1 MNQLVAALQNVTPA
15 SFKKNVDWAWV
26 LVVALPLGLL
36 GISKDQAFETI
47 LFTLNNFIEILPFL
61 ALAVGTVA
69 YVKASGGETVVGRVF
84 SGNLAAMIFLAA
96 AFGALSPF
104 CSCGVI
110 PLIAALL
117 AVGVP
122 LAAVMAFW
130 LSSPL
135 MDPSMFLLTASILGS
150 QFAIAKTVAAIGVG
164 LLGGASIYL
173 VQRFG
178 LFEDPL
184 KTAAPSACGTSA
196 ITSGGNVNWKF
207 WQDTERREVFTGEA
221 VNNFIFLA
229 KWLTLAFML
238 ENLMLTYV
246 PADLITKLVGGEGLA
261 PIIISAIVAVPA
273 YLNGFAALPLIGGL
287 IEQGMNPAAGMAFM
301 IGGGIS
307 CIPAAVAVYALVK
320 KPVFFSYLSIAII
333 GAIASGLGYAAFLN
347 FTV

>member
-1 MNQLVAALQNVTPA
+1 MNQLVTALQNVTPA

-26 LVVALPLGLL
+26 LVVALPLGLFVL
-36 GISKDQAFETI
+36 SKDQAFETI
-47 LFTLNNFIEILPFL
+47 LFAVNGFVEILPFL
-61 ALAVGTVA
+61 ALAVGAVA
-69 YVKASGGETVVGRVF
+69 YVKASGGETVIGRVF
-84 SGNLAAMIFLAA
+84 SGNLAVVIFLAA

-135 MDPSMFLLTASILGS
+135 MDPSMFLLTTSLLGA
-150 QFAIAKTVAAIGVG
+150 QFAIAKTVAAISVG
-164 LLGGASIYL
+164 ILGGTGIYL

-178 LFEDPL
+178 LFENPL
-184 KTAAPSACGTSA
+184 RIVPASTCGASSL
-196 ITSGGNVNWKF
+196 TSGDNVNWQF
-207 WQDTERREVFTGEA
+207 WQATERREAFKNEA
-221 VNNFIFLA
+221 ISNFIFLA

-246 PADLITKLVGGEGLA
+246 PADLIANLVGGSGIM

-273 YLNGFAALPLIGGL
+273 YLNGFAALPLVGGL
-287 IEQGMNPAAGMAFM
+287 IEQGMNPAAGMAFLV
-301 IGGGIS
+301 GGGIS
-307 CIPAAVAVYALVK
+307 CIPAAVAVFALVK
-320 KPVFFSYLSIAII
+320 KPVFFSYLTIAIM
-333 GAIASGLGYAAFLN
+333 GAILSGIGYAGFLK
-347 FTV
+347 FIA

>member
-1 MNQLVAALQNVTPA
+1 MNQLVAALQNVSPT
-15 SFKKNVDWAWV
+15 SFKKNQDWDWV
-26 LVVALPLGLL
+26 LVVALPLALFVF
-36 GISKDQAFETI
+36 SKEQASETI
-47 LFTLNNFIEILPFL
+47 LFALNNFTEILPYL

-69 YVKASGGETVVGRVF
+69 YVKASGGETVIGGVF
-84 SGNLAAMIFLAA
+84 SGNLAVMILLAA
-96 AFGALSPF
+96 VFGAVSPF

-130 LSSPL
+130 LTSPL
-135 MDPSMFLLTASILGS
+135 MDPSMFLLTVSILGA
-150 QFAIAKTVAAIGVG
+150 QFAMAKTIAAIGVG
-164 LLGGASIYL
+164 ILGGAIIYL

-184 KTAAPSACGTSA
+184 KTAPGSICGASAY
-196 ITSGGNVNWKF
+196 TSGGNVNWRF
-207 WQDTERREVFTGEA
+207 WQESERREVFKNEA
-221 VNNFIFLA
+221 VANFIFLA

-246 PADLITKLVGGEGLA
+246 PGEMIANLVGGTGII
-261 PIIISAIVAVPA
+261 PIVIAALVGVPA
-273 YLNGFAALPLIGGL
+273 YLNGFAALPLVGGL

-307 CIPAAVAVYALVK
+307 CIPAAIAVYALVK
-320 KPVFFSYLSIAII
+320 KPVFISYLAIAII
-333 GAIASGLGYAAFLN
+333 GAMLSGLGYAAFLKLAA
-347 FTV
+347 

>member
-1 MNQLVAALQNVTPA
+1 MNQLVTALQNVTPA

-26 LVVALPLGLL
+26 LVVALPLGLFVL
-36 GISKDQAFETI
+36 SKDQAFETI
-47 LFTLNNFIEILPFL
+47 LFAVNGFVEILPFL
-61 ALAVGTVA
+61 ALAVGAVA
-69 YVKASGGETVVGRVF
+69 YVKASGGETVIGRVF
-84 SGNLAAMIFLAA
+84 SGNLAVVIFLAA

-135 MDPSMFLLTASILGS
+135 MDPSMFLLTTSLLGA
-150 QFAIAKTVAAIGVG
+150 QFAIAKTVAAISVG
-164 LLGGASIYL
+164 ILGGTGIYL

-178 LFEDPL
+178 LFENPL
-184 KTAAPSACGTSA
+184 KTAPASSCGTSA
-196 ITSGGNVNWKF
+196 ITSGGNVNWQF
-207 WQDTERREVFTGEA
+207 WQATERREAFKNEA
-221 VNNFIFLA
+221 ISNFIFLA

-246 PADLITKLVGGEGLA
+246 PADLIANLVGGSGIM

-273 YLNGFAALPLIGGL
+273 YLNGFAALPLVGGL
-287 IEQGMNPAAGMAFM
+287 IEQGMNPAAGMAFLV
-301 IGGGIS
+301 GGGIS
-307 CIPAAVAVYALVK
+307 CIPAAVAVFALVK
-320 KPVFFSYLSIAII
+320 KPVFFSYLTIAIM
-333 GAIASGLGYAAFLN
+333 GAILSGIGYAGFLK
-347 FTV
+347 FIA